1 VTTEINNGSDPIS
14 EEQAKLDEIQGET
27 PHYVTSEQFETMLK
41 QIQTLQAENRGLQ
54 GKIDSGLTAIRRD
67 SERARAEER
76 QREADALISNLPEDQ
91 REYVAPILKRNA
103 ELEAWVTTQG
113 GLASPNGSAG
123 AASNELQEIVRDMGV
138 DPFNPGINYSA
149 LQNPSLTES
158 QRRQAFFSSVDTVK
172 QESSTPAPTPP
183 APPAPPAPS
192 STVSPPVGS
201 TPNTASEIRNID
213 DVRSAFIEGRLSQED
228 YRSRMS
234 QLGHP
239 VG

>member
-1 VTTEINNGSDPIS
+1 MTTEISNGSDPIS

-76 QREADALISNLPEDQ
+76 RREADALISNLPEEQ
-91 REYVAPILKRNA
+91 REYVAPILKRNE
-103 ELEAWVTTQG
+103 ELEAWAITQEG
-113 GLASPNGSAG
+113 RPSSNGSAG

-149 LQNPSLTES
+149 LQDPSLTES
-158 QRRQAFFSSVDTVK
+158 QRRQSFFSSVDTVK
-172 QESSTPAPTPP
+172 KESSTPAPTPP
-183 APPAPPAPS
+183 ASPAPS
-192 STVSPPVGS
+192 NTVSPPVGS

-234 QLGHP
+234 QLGHS

>member
-1 VTTEINNGSDPIS
+1 
-14 EEQAKLDEIQGET
+14 
-27 PHYVTSEQFETMLK
+27 MLK

-67 SERARAEER
+67 SERARVEGR
-76 QREADALISNLPEDQ
+76 QRETDTLISNLPEDQ
-91 REYVAPILKRNA
+91 REYLAPILKRNA
-103 ELEAWVTTQG
+103 ELEAWATTQEG
-113 GLASPNGSAG
+113 VASPNGGTG

-172 QESSTPAPTPP
+172 QESSTLAPTPP
-183 APPAPPAPS
+183 ASPAPS
-192 STVSPPVGS
+192 NTVSPPVGS

-213 DVRSAFIEGRLSQED
+213 DVRSAFIEGRLSQD
-228 YRSRMS
+228 NYRSRMS